1 MLVKKKKN
9 FLGSE
14 QWRNKTSQALQTMIG
29 KRQVNP
35 ADINCLYELY
45 VKHGPK
51 DALSLDYIHD
61 PVFIGK
67 NFQIFKLIFKMII
80 GIDTADLLVDALFRP
95 RAASQRLPSERR
107 EQYMHLLAYAS
118 TAYDSVVENILII
131 FI

>member
-1 MLVKKKKN
+1 MFENCLLVGPPKN
-9 FLGSE
+9 TLDFVHKFVYFLDSE

-51 DALSLDYIHD
+51 DALPLDYIHD

-67 NFQIFKLIFKMII
+67 DFII
-80 GIDTADLLVDALFRP
+80 C
-95 RAASQRLPSERR
+95 
-107 EQYMHLLAYAS
+107 
-118 TAYDSVVENILII
+118 
-131 FI
+131 